1 MNSAKVALQRP
12 HCSRLGKG
20 REEDWGYHSGS
31 LVVAREEKATAI
43 GGETSKAVDGV
54 RCMSAWIEAWLCCLL
69 VYTFPCS
76 LKAVLYMR
84 PIRPSL
90 LKGRA
95 QLVCLKSP

>member
-43 GGETSKAVDGV
+43 GGETSKAADGV
-54 RCMSAWIEAWLCCLL
+54 RCMSAWIEAWLLSAGLHFPLL
-69 VYTFPCS
+69 PKGC
-76 LKAVLYMR
+76 ALYETNKTK
-84 PIRPSL
+84 PSQ
-90 LKGRA
+90 G
-95 QLVCLKSP
+95 